1 MTSASLKV
9 SLDVSIFQLISPL
22 YRYILFI
29 FLREKNRNSTV
40 VNAEGKTHTCTQDC
54 RIMGLALAT
63 MQQEET
69 MKHVILKDELLLVAL
84 TCMFIY
90 VCGIQAIDLT

>member
-1 MTSASLKV
+1 MRK
-9 SLDVSIFQLISPL
+9 
-22 YRYILFI
+22 
-29 FLREKNRNSTV
+29 
-40 VNAEGKTHTCTQDC
+40 GKPHTCTEER

-63 MQQEET
+63 RQQEET

-84 TCMFIY
+84 TSMFIY